1 MYFYGC
7 INHREHIQNMESIM
21 SWRTSA
27 GLELFAAGSL
37 TGAIIFTFVFAP
49 FHIAHPVS
57 QSSDMTYSDF
67 VSVML
72 TGITVL
78 LAVVAL
84 AVGVLAYWGFAAT
97 KDLVQKATEKHV
109 DELINGTTFDKK
121 FNDLVEALVRKK
133 IDSSEFNDYMTVAL
147 EKSILQNAE
156 TRAKAMSPNGNEEP
170 FSG

>member
-1 MYFYGC
+1 
-7 INHREHIQNMESIM
+7 M
-21 SWRTSA
+21 SRRTSA

-37 TGAIIFTFVFAP
+37 AGGIVFTFIFAP
-49 FHIAHPVS
+49 FHVAHPVS

-97 KDLVQKATEKHV
+97 RDLVQKAAEKHV
-109 DELINGTTFDKK
+109 DDLVNGTIFDKK

-133 IDSSEFNDYMTVAL
+133 IDSPEFNDYMAVAL

-156 TRAKAMSPNGNEEP
+156 NRAKATGHNGSEEP